1 MNRLPRKVYALGA
14 VALAVVLFVSLNIVA
29 NTWLGTAQLDLTQN
43 SLFTVSPGT
52 KATLDKL
59 PEPVTLRFYFSREPA
74 TSYAT
79 IVAYAQ
85 RVRDL
90 LQEYAALGHGK
101 VIVEEIDPRPFTPA
115 EDEAVAQGLTGAP
128 TQDGD
133 NVYFGL
139 VGTNTLAGHEVIPFF
154 DQSREEYLEYDL
166 TSMVDKL
173 SVPQKPKL
181 GVLSAL
187 PLEAGA
193 GGLQAALQ
201 GNSQPYVVYQQLRDT
216 FDVQMLDPVM
226 IDRIPAGISTLL
238 VVHPANF
245 DASVQY
251 AIDQFVMKGGHA
263 IVFVDPMSE
272 ASAAQGPGQQDQ
284 GDKTSSTL
292 GPVLTA
298 WGVDFDPTKVVTD
311 ADLAQPVQFGG
322 PTGQPQVID
331 YIAWLRMTPLN
342 FNTSDPITA
351 NLQVLNIATAGA
363 LKPHQ
368 GATTKF
374 TPLLTSS
381 SRAALI
387 DSMLV
392 RVVQNP
398 SDLLRRFEPTGEK
411 FVIGARIG
419 GPAKTA
425 FPNGA
430 PNAPA
435 KPPAEPGAPPKPDN
449 GALPAQVK
457 DAKDINVV
465 VVADSDLLDDRFWVQ
480 VQNLLGQRVAT
491 PSADNGA
498 LVMNAVENM
507 MGSNGLISLRT
518 RERSARPFVVVDR
531 IRRDAEGRFLAEQ
544 QALQEKVNTTQAN
557 LRALQGQNQQNP
569 TAGAPVLNKDQQAQ
583 IDKLR
588 RDLVDTRASLRQ
600 VQANLRQNVE
610 SLGTVLA
617 FLNIAL
623 VPILIGAVAIA
634 LSFLRRRRRARAM
647 GL

>member
-1 MNRLPRKVYALGA
+1 MNLLSRRVYALIA
-14 VALAVVLFVSLNIVA
+14 SARAVVLSDALNIA
-29 NTWLGTAQLDLTQN
+29 SNSWLGTAQRDLTKN
-43 SLFTVSPGT
+43 KLYTVSPGT

-59 PEPVTLRFYFSREPA
+59 REPVTLRFYFSREPA
-74 TSYAT
+74 SSYAT
-79 IVAYAQ
+79 IVAYAR

-90 LQEYAALGHGK
+90 LQEYSALGHGK
-101 VIVEEIDPRPFTPA
+101 IILEEIDPRPFTPA
-115 EDEAVAQGLTGAP
+115 EDDAVAQGLTGAP
-128 TQDGD
+128 TQEGD

-201 GNSQPYVVYQQLRDT
+201 GNSQPYVIYQQLRDT
-216 FDVQMLDPVM
+216 FDVQMLDPM
-226 IDRIPAGISTLL
+226 TTDRIPAGISTLL

-245 DASVQY
+245 DASIQY
-251 AIDQFVMKGGHA
+251 AVDQFVLKGGHA
-263 IVFVDPMSE
+263 IVFVDPLSE
-272 ASAAQGPGQQDQ
+272 ASGAQGAGQPDQ

-298 WGVDFDPTKVVTD
+298 WGVDFDPGKVVTD
-311 ADLAQPVQFGG
+311 ADLAQPVQVGG
-322 PTGQPQVID
+322 AAGQPQAID

-351 NLQVLNIATAGA
+351 NLQVLNIATPGA

-374 TPLLTSS
+374 RPLLTSS

-398 SDLLRRFEPTGEK
+398 SDLLRRFEPTGGK
-411 FVIGARIG
+411 FVIGARIS

-425 FPNGA
+425 FPH
-430 PNAPA
+430 
-435 KPPAEPGAPPKPDN
+435 
-449 GALPAQVK
+449 
-457 DAKDINVV
+457 
-465 VVADSDLLDDRFWVQ
+465 S
-480 VQNLLGQRVAT
+480 
-491 PSADNGA
+491 
-498 LVMNAVENM
+498 
-507 MGSNGLISLRT
+507 
-518 RERSARPFVVVDR
+518 
-531 IRRDAEGRFLAEQ
+531 
-544 QALQEKVNTTQAN
+544 
-557 LRALQGQNQQNP
+557 
-569 TAGAPVLNKDQQAQ
+569 
-583 IDKLR
+583 
-588 RDLVDTRASLRQ
+588 
-600 VQANLRQNVE
+600 
-610 SLGTVLA
+610 
-617 FLNIAL
+617 
-623 VPILIGAVAIA
+623 
-634 LSFLRRRRRARAM
+634 
-647 GL
+647 